1 MTEIEDLI
9 RLGLRLLAEELEAP
23 PATRAPRR
31 RRRLVAVAVGLA
43 VLIVAAALGVV
54 ERDGSRGGGSR
65 VVDPR
70 FVRDPFNYR
79 PGGVSG
85 AQPGKMLWY
94 PVSTL

>member
-54 ERDGSRGGGSR
+54 ERDGSRGAGVGS
-65 VVDPR
+65 
-70 FVRDPFNYR
+70 
-79 PGGVSG
+79 
-85 AQPGKMLWY
+85 
-94 PVSTL
+94 STRASSAIPSTTGRAACPARSRGRCFGTPSRRS